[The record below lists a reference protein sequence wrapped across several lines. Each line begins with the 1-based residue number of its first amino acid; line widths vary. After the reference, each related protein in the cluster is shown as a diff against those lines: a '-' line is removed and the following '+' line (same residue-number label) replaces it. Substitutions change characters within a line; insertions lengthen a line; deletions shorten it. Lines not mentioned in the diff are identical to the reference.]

1 MVDRKSM
8 EMDTKE
14 ASLEKDVAA
23 SNSAGQ
29 TKSDV
34 KGVATAQHSSFHEK
48 AEKGKDI
55 KIVKGLV
62 GDKMGTPASP
72 LELFAR
78 KCTGKEEEV
87 EFAMH
92 PKPMS

>member
-1 MVDRKSM
+1 MVDRKGM
-8 EMDTKE
+8 ETATKE
-14 ASLEKDVAA
+14 ASLENAANNKKSDVEGVAA
-23 SNSAGQ
+23 SQ
-29 TKSDV
+29 
-34 KGVATAQHSSFHEK
+34 SSFHEK

-78 KCTGKEEEV
+78 KCQGMV
-87 EFAMH
+87 SYH
-92 PKPMS
+92 DG